1 MYKKINKPL
10 QLFVCNFFFLFFV
23 SLFSFSNYFQKN
35 VFLSVYFETEEE
47 VNDAVSYIENSKDLS
62 LNFKV
67 FDPEENL
74 SFLSERFNTKFS
86 EKLVDDI
93 SWSINLY
100 PGKSEDLSKFKK
112 KMRLLMPPDN
122 LVGLENI
129 DFYNQISKNFKNLSF
144 LFLGFFFLFA
154 IVFLSERIENLVFVF
169 VTGSFLVFLFSAL
182 SLKSLNFI
190 FSNDIRSILQEL
202 WIYVFVLNIFLFI
215 ISRRKFLKVS

>member
-1 MYKKINKPL
+1 MCAAISTP
-10 QLFVCNFFFLFFV
+10 
-23 SLFSFSNYFQKN
+23 SNLAN
-35 VFLSVYFETEEE
+35 FLSVYFETEEE

-100 PGKSEDLSKFKK
+100 PGKSEDLSKFKE
-112 KMRLLMPPDN
+112 KMRLLIPPDN

>member
-1 MYKKINKPL
+1 LYKKINKPL

-100 PGKSEDLSKFKK
+100 PGKSEDLSKFKE

>member
-1 MYKKINKPL
+1 LYKKINKPL

-100 PGKSEDLSKFKK
+100 PGKSEDLSKFKE
-112 KMRLLMPPDN
+112 KMRLLIPPDN

-202 WIYVFVLNIFLFI
+202 WIYVFILNIFLFI

>member
-100 PGKSEDLSKFKK
+100 PGKSEDLSKFKE

>member
-100 PGKSEDLSKFKK
+100 PGKSEDLSKFKE
-112 KMRLLMPPDN
+112 KMRLLIPPDN

>member
-1 MYKKINKPL
+1 LHKKINKPL

-35 VFLSVYFETEEE
+35 VFLSAYFETEKE
-47 VNDAVSYIENSKDLS
+47 VSDAISYIENSKDLA

-67 FDPEENL
+67 FNPEENL
-74 SFLSERFNTKFS
+74 SFLSERFNTEFS

-93 SWSINLY
+93 SWSVNLY
-100 PGKSEDLSKFKK
+100 PEKGEDLSKFKE
-112 KMRLLMPPDN
+112 RITLLMPPDN

-144 LFLGFFFLFA
+144 LFLGFFFLFTV
-154 IVFLSERIENLVFVF
+154 IFLSEKIENLVFVF
-169 VTGSFLVFLFSAL
+169 VMGSFLVFLFSAL

-215 ISRRKFLKVS
+215 VSKRKFLKVS

>member
-1 MYKKINKPL
+1 MHKKINKPL
-10 QLFVCNFFFLFFV
+10 QLFVCNFFFLFFI

-74 SFLSERFNTKFS
+74 SFLSERFNTEFS

-93 SWSINLY
+93 SWSVNLY
-100 PGKSEDLSKFKK
+100 PGKGEDLSRFKER
-112 KMRLLMPPDN
+112 MRLLMPPDN

-144 LFLGFFFLFA
+144 LFLGFFFLFVV
-154 IVFLSERIENLVFVF
+154 VFLSERVENLVFVF
-169 VTGSFLVFLFSAL
+169 VMGSFLVFLFSAL
-182 SLKSLNFI
+182 SLRSLNFI

-202 WIYVFVLNIFLFI
+202 WIYAFVLNIFLFI
-215 ISRRKFLKVS
+215 ISKRKFLKVS

>member
-1 MYKKINKPL
+1 LYKKINKPL

-100 PGKSEDLSKFKK
+100 PGKSEDLSKFKE
-112 KMRLLMPPDN
+112 KMRLLIPPDN

>member
-1 MYKKINKPL
+1 LYKKINKPL

-202 WIYVFVLNIFLFI
+202 WIYVFILNIFLFI

>member
-100 PGKSEDLSKFKK
+100 PGKSEDLSKFKE

-202 WIYVFVLNIFLFI
+202 WIYVFILNIFLFI